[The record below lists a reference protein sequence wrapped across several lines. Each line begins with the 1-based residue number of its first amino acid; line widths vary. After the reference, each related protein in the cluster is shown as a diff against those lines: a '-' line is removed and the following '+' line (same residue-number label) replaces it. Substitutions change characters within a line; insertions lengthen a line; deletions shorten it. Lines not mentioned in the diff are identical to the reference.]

1 MRVKDIMRTPVVTI
15 SDKATLREAVALLSA
30 ARIGG
35 LPVVNEEGELVGIV
49 TEYDIIKAMMPTYED
64 VISAEAGLLSPD
76 MIEDRAY
83 QVRDMPITS
92 VMTRR
97 LITLEESDS
106 VLKAASAMITRRLRW
121 LPVVKDK
128 EPVGIVSR
136 IDVLQALM
144 QGKAA

>member
-30 ARIGG
+30 ARVGG
-35 LPVVNEEGELVGIV
+35 LPVVNEEWELVGIV

-64 VISAEAGLLSPD
+64 VVSAEAGLLSPD
-76 MIEDRAY
+76 VIEDRAY

-106 VLKAASAMITRRLRW
+106 VLKGASAMITRRLRW
-121 LPVVKDK
+121 LPVVKEK
-128 EPVGIVSR
+128 KPVGIVSR

-144 QGKAA
+144 QGKVA